1 MQGLSGDSAH
11 MSMDGLSL
19 YSAMNELNKRLAG
32 GKIDK
37 IQQTDKE
44 ELLLM
49 VRSLG
54 QTYRLLINASAADN
68 RVQLTELKKQAP
80 SEAPMFCMLL
90 RKRIAGGKIVRFE
103 QERLDRVLKISIETY
118 NDLGDL
124 SVFALYCELMGK
136 HSNIILVNEKG
147 VIVDAIKH
155 VGLGMSSVRFVMPGL
170 EYSAPPAQDKQDPSK
185 ASADDF
191 SMAMCM
197 VGMSIAKALSNA
209 FFGLSPAVAAQLA
222 ARYTDKTECTQLSE
236 AEREELAERLAAFY
250 ADMAHGKEK
259 ASAVLNALGETEA
272 VYPFAISGSG
282 IKLYDSIGE
291 ALDSLYIN
299 SDRREWAKRHGA
311 SARKVLQNNIERCE
325 KKLALY
331 ADALNSEEQME
342 KCRLYGELLTA
353 NLHSLKS
360 GTDTV
365 AVDNYYA
372 DPVECIAIPLDRQL
386 TPGEN
391 AQRYYKKYQKLK
403 AARDMAIVQ
412 REQTLSELNY
422 LEGQLDNLTKCTAE
436 NELSELIEELKEQGY
451 IKRDKGGK
459 KKMKHAASKPM
470 HFVSSTGA
478 DIYVGKNNRQN
489 DELTLRFASPND
501 IWMHTKNIPGSH
513 VIVKG
518 ASEQDTATMTEAALL
533 AAYYSRARGSENVAV
548 DYTTRK
554 YVKKPAGAKPGM
566 VIYTTN
572 KTAYVTPSEEAVA
585 GLKER

>member
-1 MQGLSGDSAH
+1 

-90 RKRIAGGKIVRFE
+90 RKRIDGGKIVRFE

-209 FFGLSPAVAAQLA
+209 FFGLSPAVAAQLV

-250 ADMAHGKEK
+250 ADMAQGKEK
-259 ASAVLNALGETEA
+259 ASAVLNAFGETEA
-272 VYPFAISGSG
+272 VYPFAIAGGG

-331 ADALNSEEQME
+331 ADALNSGEQME

-360 GTDTV
+360 GTDTA

-372 DPVECIAIPLDRQL
+372 DPVERIAIPLDRQL

-436 NELSELIEELKEQGY
+436 NELSELIEELKDQGY

-459 KKMKHAASKPM
+459 KKMKLAASKPM

-489 DELTLRFASPND
+489 DELTLHFASPND

-548 DYTTRK
+548 DYTPRK

>member
-1 MQGLSGDSAH
+1 

-136 HSNIILVNEKG
+136 HSNIILANEKG

-209 FFGLSPAVAAQLA
+209 FFGLSPAVAAQLV

-236 AEREELAERLAAFY
+236 AERKELAERLAAFY
-250 ADMAHGKEK
+250 ADMAQGKEK

-291 ALDSLYIN
+291 ALDGLYIN

-331 ADALNSEEQME
+331 ADALNSGEQME

-360 GTDTV
+360 GTDTA

-372 DPVECIAIPLDRQL
+372 DPVERIAIPLDRQL

-436 NELSELIEELKEQGY
+436 NELSELIEELKDQGY

-459 KKMKHAASKPM
+459 KKMKLAASKPM
-470 HFVSSTGA
+470 HFVSSTGT

-501 IWMHTKNIPGSH
+501 IWMHAKNIPGSH

-548 DYTTRK
+548 DYTPRK

>member
-1 MQGLSGDSAH
+1 

-124 SVFALYCELMGK
+124 SEFALYCELMGK

-209 FFGLSPAVAAQLA
+209 FFGLSPAVAAQLV

-236 AEREELAERLAAFY
+236 AEREELAERLTAFY
-250 ADMAHGKEK
+250 ADMAQCKEK

-360 GTDTV
+360 GTDTA

-372 DPVECIAIPLDRQL
+372 DPVERIAIPLDRQL

-436 NELSELIEELKEQGY
+436 NELSELIEELKDQGY

-459 KKMKHAASKPM
+459 KKMKLAASKPM

-489 DELTLRFASPND
+489 DELTLRFALPND

-518 ASEQDTATMTEAALL
+518 ASEQDTAAMTEAALL

-548 DYTTRK
+548 DYTPRK

>member
-1 MQGLSGDSAH
+1 

-209 FFGLSPAVAAQLA
+209 FFGLSPAVAAQLV
-222 ARYTDKTECTQLSE
+222 ARYTNKTECTQLSE

-250 ADMAHGKEK
+250 ADMAQGKEK

-272 VYPFAISGSG
+272 VYPFAIAGGG

-331 ADALNSEEQME
+331 ADALNSGEQME

-360 GTDTV
+360 GTDTA

-372 DPVECIAIPLDRQL
+372 DPVERIAIPLDRQL

-436 NELSELIEELKEQGY
+436 NELSELIEELKDQGY

-459 KKMKHAASKPM
+459 KKMKLAASKPM

-501 IWMHTKNIPGSH
+501 IWMHAKNIPGSH

-548 DYTTRK
+548 DYTPRK

>member
-1 MQGLSGDSAH
+1 

-54 QTYRLLINASAADN
+54 QTYRLLINASASDN

-209 FFGLSPAVAAQLA
+209 FFGLSPAVAAQLV

-250 ADMAHGKEK
+250 ADMAQGKEK

-272 VYPFAISGSG
+272 VYPFAIAGGG

-331 ADALNSEEQME
+331 ADALNSGEQME

-360 GTDTV
+360 RTDTA

-372 DPVECIAIPLDRQL
+372 DPVERIAIPLDRQL

-459 KKMKHAASKPM
+459 KKMKLAASKPM

-548 DYTTRK
+548 DYTPRK

-585 GLKER
+585 RLKER

>member
-1 MQGLSGDSAH
+1 

-44 ELLLM
+44 DLLLM

-209 FFGLSPAVAAQLA
+209 FFGLSPAVAAQLV

-250 ADMAHGKEK
+250 ADMAQGKEK

-272 VYPFAISGSG
+272 VYPFAISGGG

-331 ADALNSEEQME
+331 ADALNSGEQME

-360 GTDTV
+360 GTDTA

-372 DPVECIAIPLDRQL
+372 DPVERIAIPLDRQL

-436 NELSELIEELKEQGY
+436 NELSELIEELKDQGY

-459 KKMKHAASKPM
+459 KKMKLAASKPM

-548 DYTTRK
+548 DYTPRK

>member
-1 MQGLSGDSAH
+1 

-209 FFGLSPAVAAQLA
+209 FFGLSPAVAAQLV

-250 ADMAHGKEK
+250 ADMAQGKEK
-259 ASAVLNALGETEA
+259 ASAVLNALGETET

-331 ADALNSEEQME
+331 ADALNSGEQME

-360 GTDTV
+360 GTDTA

-372 DPVECIAIPLDRQL
+372 DPVERIAIPLDRQL

-459 KKMKHAASKPM
+459 KKMKLAASKPM

-548 DYTTRK
+548 DYTPRK

>member
-1 MQGLSGDSAH
+1 

-124 SVFALYCELMGK
+124 SEFALYCELMGK

-185 ASADDF
+185 ASAGDF

-197 VGMSIAKALSNA
+197 VGMGIAKALSNA
-209 FFGLSPAVAAQLA
+209 FFGLSPAVAAQLV

-236 AEREELAERLAAFY
+236 AEREELAERLVGFY
-250 ADMAHGKEK
+250 ADMAQGKEK

-272 VYPFAISGSG
+272 VYPFAIAGGG
-282 IKLYDSIGE
+282 IKLYDSISE

-360 GTDTV
+360 GTDTA

-372 DPVECIAIPLDRQL
+372 DPVERIAIPLDRQL

-412 REQTLSELNY
+412 REQTLSELDY

-436 NELSELIEELKEQGY
+436 NELSELIEELKDQGY

-459 KKMKHAASKPM
+459 KKMKLAASKPM

-548 DYTTRK
+548 DYTPRK

>member
-1 MQGLSGDSAH
+1 

-209 FFGLSPAVAAQLA
+209 FFGLSPAVAAQLV

-250 ADMAHGKEK
+250 ADMAQGKEK

-272 VYPFAISGSG
+272 VYPFAIAGGG

-331 ADALNSEEQME
+331 ADALNSGEQME

-360 GTDTV
+360 GTDTA

-372 DPVECIAIPLDRQL
+372 DPVERIAIPLDRQL

-459 KKMKHAASKPM
+459 KKMKLAASKPM

-548 DYTTRK
+548 DYTPRK

-566 VIYTTN
+566 VLYTTN

-585 GLKER
+585 GLKKR

>member
-1 MQGLSGDSAH
+1 

-185 ASADDF
+185 ASVDDF

-209 FFGLSPAVAAQLA
+209 FFGLSPAVAAQLV

-236 AEREELAERLAAFY
+236 AERKELAERLAAFY
-250 ADMAHGKEK
+250 ADMAQGKEK

-272 VYPFAISGSG
+272 VYPFAISGGG

-331 ADALNSEEQME
+331 ADALNSGEQME

-360 GTDTV
+360 GTDTA

-372 DPVECIAIPLDRQL
+372 DPVERIAIPLDRQL

-459 KKMKHAASKPM
+459 KKMKLAASKPM

-548 DYTTRK
+548 DYTPRK

>member
-1 MQGLSGDSAH
+1 

-197 VGMSIAKALSNA
+197 VGMSIAKVLSNA
-209 FFGLSPAVAAQLA
+209 FFGLSPAVAAQLV

-250 ADMAHGKEK
+250 ADMAQGKEK

-272 VYPFAISGSG
+272 VYPFAIAGGG

-331 ADALNSEEQME
+331 ADALNSGEQME

-360 GTDTV
+360 GTDTA

-372 DPVECIAIPLDRQL
+372 DPVERIAIPLDRQL

-451 IKRDKGGK
+451 IKRDNGGK
-459 KKMKHAASKPM
+459 KKMKLAASKPM

-548 DYTTRK
+548 DYTPRK

>member
-1 MQGLSGDSAH
+1 

-185 ASADDF
+185 ASAGDF

-197 VGMSIAKALSNA
+197 VGMGIAKALSNA

-236 AEREELAERLAAFY
+236 AEREELAERLTAFY
-250 ADMAHGKEK
+250 ADMAQGKEK

-360 GTDTV
+360 GTDTA

-372 DPVECIAIPLDRQL
+372 DPVERIAIPLDRQL

-436 NELSELIEELKEQGY
+436 NELSELIEELKDQGY

-459 KKMKHAASKPM
+459 KKMKLAASKPM

-518 ASEQDTATMTEAALL
+518 ASEQDTAAMTEAALL

-548 DYTTRK
+548 DYTPRK

>member
-1 MQGLSGDSAH
+1 

-136 HSNIILVNEKG
+136 HSNIILANEKG

-197 VGMSIAKALSNA
+197 IGMSIAKALSNA
-209 FFGLSPAVAAQLA
+209 FFGLSPAVAAQLV

-236 AEREELAERLAAFY
+236 AERKELAERLAAFY
-250 ADMAHGKEK
+250 ADMAQGKEK

-331 ADALNSEEQME
+331 ADALNSGEQME

-360 GTDTV
+360 GTDTA

-372 DPVECIAIPLDRQL
+372 DPVERIAIPLDRQL

-436 NELSELIEELKEQGY
+436 NELSELIEELKDQGY

-459 KKMKHAASKPM
+459 KKMKLAASKPM

-489 DELTLRFASPND
+489 DELTLHFASPND

-548 DYTTRK
+548 DYTPRK

>member
-1 MQGLSGDSAH
+1 

-54 QTYRLLINASAADN
+54 QTHRLLINASAADN

-185 ASADDF
+185 ASVDDF

-209 FFGLSPAVAAQLA
+209 FFGLSPAVAAQLV

-236 AEREELAERLAAFY
+236 AEREELAERLTAFY

-272 VYPFAISGSG
+272 VYPFAIAGGG

-299 SDRREWAKRHGA
+299 NDRREWAKRHGA

-360 GTDTV
+360 GTDTA

-372 DPVECIAIPLDRQL
+372 DPVERIAIPLDRQL
-386 TPGEN
+386 PPGEN

-403 AARDMAIVQ
+403 AAREMAIVQ

-459 KKMKHAASKPM
+459 KKMKLAASKPM

-548 DYTTRK
+548 DYTPRK

>member
-1 MQGLSGDSAH
+1 

-236 AEREELAERLAAFY
+236 AEREELSERLAAFY
-250 ADMAHGKEK
+250 ADMAQGKEK

-272 VYPFAISGSG
+272 VYPFAIAGGG

-360 GTDTV
+360 GTDTA

-436 NELSELIEELKEQGY
+436 NELSELIEELKDQGY

-459 KKMKHAASKPM
+459 KKMKLAASKPM

-548 DYTTRK
+548 DYTPRK

>member
-1 MQGLSGDSAH
+1 

-136 HSNIILVNEKG
+136 HSNIILANEKG

-209 FFGLSPAVAAQLA
+209 FFGLSPAVAAQLV

-236 AEREELAERLAAFY
+236 AERKELAERLAAFY
-250 ADMAHGKEK
+250 ADMAQGKEK

-272 VYPFAISGSG
+272 VYPFAIAGGG

-331 ADALNSEEQME
+331 ADALNSGEQME

-360 GTDTV
+360 GTDTA

-372 DPVECIAIPLDRQL
+372 DPVERIAIPLDRQL

-459 KKMKHAASKPM
+459 KKMKLAASKPM

-548 DYTTRK
+548 DYTPRK

>member
-1 MQGLSGDSAH
+1 

-185 ASADDF
+185 ASVGDF

-197 VGMSIAKALSNA
+197 VGMGIAKALSNA
-209 FFGLSPAVAAQLA
+209 FFGLSPAVAAQLV

-250 ADMAHGKEK
+250 ADMAQGKEK

-272 VYPFAISGSG
+272 VYPFAIAGGG

-360 GTDTV
+360 GTDTA

-372 DPVECIAIPLDRQL
+372 DPVERIAIPLDRQL

-436 NELSELIEELKEQGY
+436 NELSELIEELKDQGY

-459 KKMKHAASKPM
+459 KKMKLAASKPM

-518 ASEQDTATMTEAALL
+518 ANEQDTATMTEAALL
-533 AAYYSRARGSENVAV
+533 AAYYSRARGGENVAV
-548 DYTTRK
+548 DYTPRK

>member
-1 MQGLSGDSAH
+1 

-136 HSNIILVNEKG
+136 HSNIILANEKG

-209 FFGLSPAVAAQLA
+209 FFGLSPAVAAQLV

-236 AEREELAERLAAFY
+236 AERKELAERLAAFY
-250 ADMAHGKEK
+250 ADMAQGKEK

-291 ALDSLYIN
+291 ALDGLYIN

-331 ADALNSEEQME
+331 ADALNSGEQME

-360 GTDTV
+360 GTDTA

-372 DPVECIAIPLDRQL
+372 DPVERIAIPLDRQL

-459 KKMKHAASKPM
+459 KKMKLAASKPM

-501 IWMHTKNIPGSH
+501 IWMHAKNIPGSH

-548 DYTTRK
+548 DYTPRK

>member
-1 MQGLSGDSAH
+1 

-155 VGLGMSSVRFVMPGL
+155 VGLGMSSVRFVMLGL

-209 FFGLSPAVAAQLA
+209 FFGLSPAVAAQLV

-250 ADMAHGKEK
+250 ADMAQGKEK

-272 VYPFAISGSG
+272 VYPFAIAGGG

-331 ADALNSEEQME
+331 ADALNSGEQME

-360 GTDTV
+360 GTDTA

-372 DPVECIAIPLDRQL
+372 DPVERIAIPLDRQL

-436 NELSELIEELKEQGY
+436 NELSELIEELKDQGY

-459 KKMKHAASKPM
+459 KKMKLAASKPM

-548 DYTTRK
+548 DYTPRK

>member
-1 MQGLSGDSAH
+1 

-54 QTYRLLINASAADN
+54 QTYRLLINASASDN

-124 SVFALYCELMGK
+124 SEFALYCELMGK

-147 VIVDAIKH
+147 IIVDAIKH

-185 ASADDF
+185 ASAGDF

-197 VGMSIAKALSNA
+197 VGMGIAKALSNA
-209 FFGLSPAVAAQLA
+209 FFGLSPAVAAQLV

-250 ADMAHGKEK
+250 ADMAQGKEK

-272 VYPFAISGSG
+272 VYPFAIAGGG
-282 IKLYDSIGE
+282 IKLYDSISE

-360 GTDTV
+360 GTDTA

-372 DPVECIAIPLDRQL
+372 DPVERIAIPLDRQL

-403 AARDMAIVQ
+403 AARGMAIVQ
-412 REQTLSELNY
+412 REQTLSELDY

-436 NELSELIEELKEQGY
+436 NELSELIEELKDQGY

-459 KKMKHAASKPM
+459 KKMKLAASKPM

-548 DYTTRK
+548 DYTPRK

>member
-1 MQGLSGDSAH
+1 

-209 FFGLSPAVAAQLA
+209 FFGLSPAVAAQLV

-250 ADMAHGKEK
+250 ADMAQGKEK

-360 GTDTV
+360 GTDTA

-372 DPVECIAIPLDRQL
+372 DPVERIAIPLDRQL

-436 NELSELIEELKEQGY
+436 NELSELIEELKDQGY
-451 IKRDKGGK
+451 IKRDKGGR
-459 KKMKHAASKPM
+459 KKMKLAASKPM

-518 ASEQDTATMTEAALL
+518 ASEQDTAAMTEAALL

-548 DYTTRK
+548 DYTPRK

>member
-1 MQGLSGDSAH
+1 

-209 FFGLSPAVAAQLA
+209 FFGLSPAVAAQLV

-236 AEREELAERLAAFY
+236 AERKELAERLAAFY
-250 ADMAHGKEK
+250 ADMAQGKEK

-331 ADALNSEEQME
+331 ADALNSGEQME

-360 GTDTV
+360 GTDTA

-372 DPVECIAIPLDRQL
+372 DPVERIAIPLDRQL

-422 LEGQLDNLTKCTAE
+422 LEGLLDNLTKCTAE
-436 NELSELIEELKEQGY
+436 NELSELIEELKDQGY

-459 KKMKHAASKPM
+459 KKMKLAASKPM
-470 HFVSSTGA
+470 HFVSSTGT

-501 IWMHTKNIPGSH
+501 IWMHAKNIPGSH

-548 DYTTRK
+548 DYTPRK

>member
-1 MQGLSGDSAH
+1 

-209 FFGLSPAVAAQLA
+209 FFGLSPAVAAQLV

-250 ADMAHGKEK
+250 ADMAQGKEK
-259 ASAVLNALGETEA
+259 ASAVLNAFGETEA
-272 VYPFAISGSG
+272 VYPFAIAGGG

-311 SARKVLQNNIERCE
+311 SAIKVLQNNIERCE

-331 ADALNSEEQME
+331 ADALNSGEQME

-360 GTDTV
+360 GTDTA

-372 DPVECIAIPLDRQL
+372 DPVERIAIPLDRQL

-436 NELSELIEELKEQGY
+436 NELSELIEELKDQGY

-459 KKMKHAASKPM
+459 KKMKLAASKPM

-489 DELTLRFASPND
+489 DELTLHFASPND

-548 DYTTRK
+548 DYTPRK

>member
-1 MQGLSGDSAH
+1 

-185 ASADDF
+185 ASVDDF

-209 FFGLSPAVAAQLA
+209 FFGLSPAVAAQLV

-272 VYPFAISGSG
+272 VYPFAIAGGG

-360 GTDTV
+360 GTDTA

-372 DPVECIAIPLDRQL
+372 NPVERIAIPLDRQL

-412 REQTLSELNY
+412 REQTLSEQNY

-436 NELSELIEELKEQGY
+436 NELSELIEELKDQGY

-459 KKMKHAASKPM
+459 KKMKLAASKPM

-548 DYTTRK
+548 DYTPRK

>member
-1 MQGLSGDSAH
+1 

-170 EYSAPPAQDKQDPSK
+170 EYSAPPAQDKQDPSV
-185 ASADDF
+185 AAAADF
-191 SMAMCM
+191 SAALSMA
-197 VGMSIAKALSNA
+197 GMSIAKALSNA
-209 FFGLSPAVAAQLA
+209 FFGLSPAVAAQLV

-250 ADMAHGKEK
+250 ADMAQGKEK

-272 VYPFAISGSG
+272 VYPFAISGGG

-331 ADALNSEEQME
+331 ADALNSGEQME

-360 GTDTV
+360 GTDTA

-372 DPVECIAIPLDRQL
+372 DPVERIAIPLDRQL

-436 NELSELIEELKEQGY
+436 NELSELIEELKDQGY

-459 KKMKHAASKPM
+459 KKMKLAASKPM

-548 DYTTRK
+548 DYTPRK

>member
-1 MQGLSGDSAH
+1 

-103 QERLDRVLKISIETY
+103 QEQLDRVLKISIETY

-136 HSNIILVNEKG
+136 HSNIILANEKG

-209 FFGLSPAVAAQLA
+209 FFGLSPAVAAQLV
-222 ARYTDKTECTQLSE
+222 ARYTNKTECTQLSE

-250 ADMAHGKEK
+250 ADMAQGKEK

-331 ADALNSEEQME
+331 ADALNSGEQME

-360 GTDTV
+360 GTDTA

-372 DPVECIAIPLDRQL
+372 DPVERIAIPLDRQL

-459 KKMKHAASKPM
+459 KKMKLAASKPM

-501 IWMHTKNIPGSH
+501 IWMHAKNIPGSH

-548 DYTTRK
+548 DYTPRK

>member
-1 MQGLSGDSAH
+1 

-54 QTYRLLINASAADN
+54 QTYRLLRNASAADN

-209 FFGLSPAVAAQLA
+209 FFGLSPAVAAQLV
-222 ARYTDKTECTQLSE
+222 ARYTNKTECTQLSE

-250 ADMAHGKEK
+250 ADMAQGKEK

-272 VYPFAISGSG
+272 VYPFAIAGGG

-331 ADALNSEEQME
+331 ADALNSGEQME

-360 GTDTV
+360 GTDTA

-372 DPVECIAIPLDRQL
+372 DPVERIAIPLDRQL

-459 KKMKHAASKPM
+459 KKMKLAASKPM

-489 DELTLRFASPND
+489 DELTLHFASPND

-548 DYTTRK
+548 DYTPRK

>member
-1 MQGLSGDSAH
+1 

-103 QERLDRVLKISIETY
+103 QERLDRGLKISIETY

-209 FFGLSPAVAAQLA
+209 FFGLSPAVAAQLV

-250 ADMAHGKEK
+250 ADMAQGKEK
-259 ASAVLNALGETEA
+259 ASAVLNAFGETEA
-272 VYPFAISGSG
+272 VYPFAIAGGG

-331 ADALNSEEQME
+331 ADALNSGEQME

-360 GTDTV
+360 GTDTA

-372 DPVECIAIPLDRQL
+372 DPVERIAIPLDRQL

-436 NELSELIEELKEQGY
+436 NELSELIEELKDQGY

-459 KKMKHAASKPM
+459 KKMKLAASKPM

-489 DELTLRFASPND
+489 DELTLHFASPND

-548 DYTTRK
+548 DYTPRK

>member
-1 MQGLSGDSAH
+1 

-19 YSAMNELNKRLAG
+19 YSAMNELNKRLAL

-124 SVFALYCELMGK
+124 SEFALYCELMGK

-185 ASADDF
+185 ASAGDF

-197 VGMSIAKALSNA
+197 GMGIAKALSNA
-209 FFGLSPAVAAQLA
+209 FFGLSPAVAAQLV

-236 AEREELAERLAAFY
+236 AEREELAERLTAFY
-250 ADMAHGKEK
+250 ADMAQGKEK

-272 VYPFAISGSG
+272 VYPFAISGGG

-360 GTDTV
+360 GTDTA

-372 DPVECIAIPLDRQL
+372 DPVERIAIPLDRQL

-436 NELSELIEELKEQGY
+436 NELSELIEELKDQGY
-451 IKRDKGGK
+451 IKRDKGGR
-459 KKMKHAASKPM
+459 KKMKLAASKPM

-548 DYTTRK
+548 DYTPRK

>member
-1 MQGLSGDSAH
+1 

-170 EYSAPPAQDKQDPSK
+170 EYSAPPAQDKQDPSN

-209 FFGLSPAVAAQLA
+209 FFGLSPAVAAQLV

-272 VYPFAISGSG
+272 VYPFAIAGGG
-282 IKLYDSIGE
+282 IKLYDSIDE

-360 GTDTV
+360 GTDTA

-372 DPVECIAIPLDRQL
+372 DPVERIAIPLDRQL

-436 NELSELIEELKEQGY
+436 NELSELIEELKDQGY

-459 KKMKHAASKPM
+459 KKMKLAASKPM

-489 DELTLRFASPND
+489 DELTLHFASPND

-548 DYTTRK
+548 DYTPRK

>member
-1 MQGLSGDSAH
+1 

-136 HSNIILVNEKG
+136 HSNIILANEKG

-209 FFGLSPAVAAQLA
+209 FFGLSPAVAAQLV

-236 AEREELAERLAAFY
+236 AERKELAERLAAFY
-250 ADMAHGKEK
+250 ADMAQGKEK

-272 VYPFAISGSG
+272 VYPFAIAGSG

-291 ALDSLYIN
+291 ALDGLYIN

-331 ADALNSEEQME
+331 ADALNSGEQME

-360 GTDTV
+360 GTDTA

-372 DPVECIAIPLDRQL
+372 DPVERIAIPLDRQL

-459 KKMKHAASKPM
+459 KKMKLAASKPM

-489 DELTLRFASPND
+489 DDLTLRFASPND

-548 DYTTRK
+548 DYTPRK

>member
-1 MQGLSGDSAH
+1 

-185 ASADDF
+185 ASVDDF

-209 FFGLSPAVAAQLA
+209 FFGLSPAVAAQLV

-236 AEREELAERLAAFY
+236 AEREELAERLTAFY
-250 ADMAHGKEK
+250 ADMAQGKEK

-272 VYPFAISGSG
+272 VYPFAIAGGG

-311 SARKVLQNNIERCE
+311 SSRKVLQNNIERCE

-331 ADALNSEEQME
+331 ADALNSGEQME

-360 GTDTV
+360 GTDTA

-372 DPVECIAIPLDRQL
+372 DPVERIAIPLDRQL

-436 NELSELIEELKEQGY
+436 NELSELIEELKDQGY

-459 KKMKHAASKPM
+459 KKMKLAASKPM

-548 DYTTRK
+548 DYTPRK

>member
-1 MQGLSGDSAH
+1 

-209 FFGLSPAVAAQLA
+209 FFGLSPAVAAQLV

-236 AEREELAERLAAFY
+236 AEREELASRLVGFY

-272 VYPFAISGSG
+272 VYPFAIAGGG

-331 ADALNSEEQME
+331 ADALNSGEQME
-342 KCRLYGELLTA
+342 KCRLYGELLTS

-360 GTDTV
+360 GTDAA

-372 DPVECIAIPLDRQL
+372 DPVERIAIPLDRQL

-436 NELSELIEELKEQGY
+436 NELSELIEELKDQGY
-451 IKRDKGGK
+451 IKRDKGGR
-459 KKMKHAASKPM
+459 KKMKLAASKPM

-548 DYTTRK
+548 DYTPRK

>member
-1 MQGLSGDSAH
+1 

-54 QTYRLLINASAADN
+54 QTYRLLINALAADN

-136 HSNIILVNEKG
+136 HSNIILANEKG

-209 FFGLSPAVAAQLA
+209 FFGLSPAVAAQLV

-236 AEREELAERLAAFY
+236 AERKELAERLAAFY
-250 ADMAHGKEK
+250 ADMAQGKEK

-331 ADALNSEEQME
+331 ADALNSGEQME

-360 GTDTV
+360 GTDTA

-372 DPVECIAIPLDRQL
+372 DPVERIAIPLDRQL

-436 NELSELIEELKEQGY
+436 NELSELIEELKDQGY

-459 KKMKHAASKPM
+459 KKMKLAASKPM

-548 DYTTRK
+548 DYTPRK

>member
-1 MQGLSGDSAH
+1 

-136 HSNIILVNEKG
+136 HSNIILANEKG

-209 FFGLSPAVAAQLA
+209 FFGLSPAVAAQLV

-236 AEREELAERLAAFY
+236 AERKELAERLAAFY
-250 ADMAHGKEK
+250 ADMAQGKEK

-272 VYPFAISGSG
+272 VYPFAIAGGG

-331 ADALNSEEQME
+331 ADALNSGEQME

-360 GTDTV
+360 GTDTA

-372 DPVECIAIPLDRQL
+372 DPVERIAIPLDRQL

-436 NELSELIEELKEQGY
+436 NELSELIEELKDQGY

-459 KKMKHAASKPM
+459 KKMKLAASKPM

-489 DELTLRFASPND
+489 DELTLHFASPND

-548 DYTTRK
+548 DYTPRK

>member
-1 MQGLSGDSAH
+1 

-209 FFGLSPAVAAQLA
+209 FFGLSPAVAAQLV

-236 AEREELAERLAAFY
+236 AERKELAERLAAFY
-250 ADMAHGKEK
+250 ADMAQGKEK

-272 VYPFAISGSG
+272 VYPFAIAGGG

-331 ADALNSEEQME
+331 ADALNSGEQME

-360 GTDTV
+360 GTDTA

-372 DPVECIAIPLDRQL
+372 DPVERIAIPLDRQL

-436 NELSELIEELKEQGY
+436 NELSELIEELKDQGY

-459 KKMKHAASKPM
+459 KKMKLAASKPM

-489 DELTLRFASPND
+489 DELTLHFASPND

-548 DYTTRK
+548 DYTPRK

>member
-1 MQGLSGDSAH
+1 

-170 EYSAPPAQDKQDPSK
+170 EYSAPPAQDKQGPSV
-185 ASADDF
+185 AAAADF
-191 SMAMCM
+191 SAALSMA
-197 VGMSIAKALSNA
+197 GMSIAKALSNA
-209 FFGLSPAVAAQLA
+209 FFGLSPAVAAQLV

-250 ADMAHGKEK
+250 ADMAQGKEK

-299 SDRREWAKRHGA
+299 NDRREWAKRHGA

-331 ADALNSEEQME
+331 ADALNSGEQME

-360 GTDTV
+360 VTDTA

-372 DPVECIAIPLDRQL
+372 DPVERIAIPLDRQL

-412 REQTLSELNY
+412 REQTLNELDY

-436 NELSELIEELKEQGY
+436 NELSELIEELKDQGY

-459 KKMKHAASKPM
+459 KKMKLAASKPM

-548 DYTTRK
+548 DYTPRK

>member
-1 MQGLSGDSAH
+1 

-185 ASADDF
+185 ASAGDF

-209 FFGLSPAVAAQLA
+209 FFGLSPAVVAQLV

-236 AEREELAERLAAFY
+236 AEREELASRLVGFY
-250 ADMAHGKEK
+250 ADMAQGKEK

-360 GTDTV
+360 GTDTA

-372 DPVECIAIPLDRQL
+372 DPVERIAIPLDKQL

-436 NELSELIEELKEQGY
+436 NELSELIEELKDQGY

-459 KKMKHAASKPM
+459 KKMKLAASKPM

-548 DYTTRK
+548 DYTPRK

>member
-1 MQGLSGDSAH
+1 

-170 EYSAPPAQDKQDPSK
+170 EYSAPPAQDKQDPSV
-185 ASADDF
+185 AAAADF
-191 SMAMCM
+191 SAALSMA
-197 VGMSIAKALSNA
+197 GMSIAKALSNA
-209 FFGLSPAVAAQLA
+209 FFGLSPAVAAQLVV
-222 ARYTDKTECTQLSE
+222 RYTDKTECTQLSE

-250 ADMAHGKEK
+250 ADMAQGKEK

-272 VYPFAISGSG
+272 VYPFAIAGGG

-360 GTDTV
+360 GTDTA

-372 DPVECIAIPLDRQL
+372 DPVERIAIPLDRQL

-459 KKMKHAASKPM
+459 KKMKLAASKPM
-470 HFVSSTGA
+470 HFVSSTSA

-548 DYTTRK
+548 DYTPRK